1 MVLRRGSWRRRRQ
14 GSPDPAGFKSAG
26 EAAALGRI
34 EAEAERGRWGR
45 AWPMRSGAMP
55 RIVADAQGCS
65 EQGEGAAR
73 RGTWATVVNLTRSR
87 RCGRGEEA
95 ACSGRRLARTWRG
108 LCQGRRVAGVAG
120 NEGRQDEGLGLAA
133 LEVNP
138 DGDGR
143 DGKERTHGGFGRRRP
158 RHQGR
163 AAFISWEWS
172 CGRSMRQVLRR
183 KAERGG
189 ALHLFHGARLGDEAL
204 GWIDRWVLE
213 AASDEDRGGPWGSAG
228 WWIGSGEIP
237 RKEKAG
243 R

>member
-34 EAEAERGRWGR
+34 EAKAERGRWGR

-163 AAFISWEWS
+163 APFISW
-172 CGRSMRQVLRR
+172 QRR
-183 KAERGG
+183 NQTRGG
-189 ALHLFHGARLGDEAL
+189 G
-204 GWIDRWVLE
+204 
-213 AASDEDRGGPWGSAG
+213 
-228 WWIGSGEIP
+228 
-237 RKEKAG
+237 
-243 R
+243 